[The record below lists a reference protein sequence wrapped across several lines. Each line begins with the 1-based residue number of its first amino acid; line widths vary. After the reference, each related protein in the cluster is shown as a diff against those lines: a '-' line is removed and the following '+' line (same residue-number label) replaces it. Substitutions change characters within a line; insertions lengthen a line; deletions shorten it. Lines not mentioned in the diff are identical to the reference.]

1 MNFYY
6 FTLDTISGK
15 KNSYVQR
22 VSTHEF
28 SVAHYTGKVTY
39 DARFMSD
46 KNRDFLPPEMVFE
59 AVFVVFFF
67 TKNPKIIYLSKG
79 GNIKIVQ
86 QSNCEDFVLEC
97 ALKNR

>member
-1 MNFYY
+1 MNLLC
-6 FTLDTISGK
+6 FTSDTISGK

-22 VSTHEF
+22 VSAHEF

-39 DARFMSD
+39 DVRFMSE
-46 KNRDFLPPEMVFE
+46 KNRDFLPPEMVFQSI
-59 AVFVVFFF
+59 FVFF
-67 TKNPKIIYLSKG
+67 TNIYIILYLSKG

-97 ALKNR
+97 ALKNW